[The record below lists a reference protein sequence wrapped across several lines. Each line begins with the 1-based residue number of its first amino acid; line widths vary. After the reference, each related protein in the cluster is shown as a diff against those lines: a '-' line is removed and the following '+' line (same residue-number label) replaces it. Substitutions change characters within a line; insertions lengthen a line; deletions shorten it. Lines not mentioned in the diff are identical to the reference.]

1 MKLDFTTKNLVPF
14 LFCLF
19 AFGKVG
25 AQAPVVIN
33 ELMAS
38 NTSTIT
44 DEAGEFNDWIELYN
58 TSGSAVSLNGWFL
71 TDNPANLTKWDFP
84 TNTSIP
90 AYDYLII
97 WADED
102 SSQGPLH
109 ANFKLSAL
117 GEQLMLINASGAIV
131 QDITFGAQQTDKGYA
146 RSPNGTGSFVIKNP
160 TFKANNDTGISAVG
174 DVEQEGAM
182 HIFPNPVSGGE
193 VVLRN
198 KNSEKQAVA
207 IFDQLGRKR
216 FSAEFFNETNLDVS
230 DWPAGLYFV
239 KQLGTIQLLTIQ
251 R

>member
-1 MKLDFTTKNLVPF
+1 MKLNFTTKTLAAF

-25 AQAPVVIN
+25 AQTPVVIN
-33 ELMAS
+33 EFMAS

-58 TSGSAVSLNGWFL
+58 TSSSAVSLNGWFL

-84 TNTSIP
+84 TNISIP
-90 AYDYLII
+90 ANGYLII

-117 GEQLMLINASGAIV
+117 GEQLMLINGSGAIV
-131 QDITFGAQQTDKGYA
+131 QDITFGAQQADKGYA

-174 DVEQEGAM
+174 DVTQAEILA
-182 HIFPNPVSGGE
+182 IFPNPASGGE
-193 VVLRN
+193 VVLR
-198 KNSEKQAVA
+198 SEKPVQQTVEV
-207 IFDQLGRKR
+207 FDQLGRLRLKK
-216 FSAEFFNETNLDVS
+216 AFFNETKMDVS
-230 DWPAGLYFV
+230 DWSAGMYLI
-239 KQLGTIQLLTIQ
+239 KTGTTRQILVVN
-251 R
+251 